1 MLLNTKNITS
11 PSIKL
16 TFSLFFLH
24 YLQLEAYRKRW
35 GWWDEVYLLSGWQQQ
50 QCHLTDSKIRFERW
64 SMARG
69 VMAPALQL
77 H

>member
-1 MLLNTKNITS
+1 MDVSMKKEHIFNIS
-11 PSIKL
+11 AHLFSFL
-16 TFSLFFLH
+16 TH
-24 YLQLEAYRKRW
+24 ILQLEAYRKRW
-35 GWWDEVYLLSGWQQQ
+35 GWWDEVYLLSGRQQQ
-50 QCHLTDSKIRFERW
+50 QCHRTDSKIRFERW